1 MSGAV
6 SSWLIAV
13 TCAALIAAVVD
24 SLMPKGPIKQ
34 VGMLA
39 CTLMIMWAVLHP
51 IVSLQPGDPLE
62 GLDGIREQV
71 TEQQDRLS
79 QVSGS
84 ILKRL
89 IEQQTAAYIVDKA
102 AETGLSCQVEV
113 TCQSGESGTWVPCRV
128 DLYVQE
134 ASDAQREELTRLILD
149 EIGIDAQQL
158 NWAGGE

>member
-6 SSWLIAV
+6 SSWLIGV

-24 SLMPKGPIKQ
+24 GLMPKGPIKQ
-34 VGMLA
+34 VGKLT

-51 IVSLQPGDPLE
+51 ILSLQPGDPFE

-71 TEQQDRLS
+71 SEQEDRLG

-102 AETGLSCQVEV
+102 TEAGLSCQVEV
-113 TCQSGESGTWVPCRV
+113 TCRSGEAGTWVPCRV

-134 ASDAQREELTRLILD
+134 VSDAQRKELTQLIQD
-149 EIGIDAQQL
+149 EFGIDEQQL